1 MEGDQQEALGVGAAA
16 NYDIHEEDLEVHFK
30 ERKISFS
37 SKDGK
42 ELSCK

>member
-1 MEGDQQEALGVGAAA
+1 MEGDQHEALGVGAAA

-37 SKDGK
+37 SKDGQ